1 MAPLFSAVS
10 RGRELGPRP
19 SLMKTL
25 RATGVWTERGLLPD
39 HTVVVGDDGVITGV
53 RPSIPSDGPAAD
65 GWLVPGLVNAHTHI
79 ERTGPIAPG
88 GKGLAAW
95 VDGSVGP
102 EGDAEA
108 GAAELHTAG
117 TAVVSD
123 ISNSGDTGE
132 ALDAANITGVIQ
144 YELLG
149 HDPSRVREA
158 LQFIEGFRERGPLAI
173 RPTAHGPHSTAP
185 DVLIAS
191 MRAPSAHPAS
201 IHVAE
206 HRDESDYLLNGG
218 GPFAQLLA
226 KWGVDT
232 SRFAPPGT
240 SAIQYLAALDLL
252 GPMTLAVHCVDTDM
266 ADMEALVE
274 SQTPVCVC
282 PRSSLHIGGEFADI
296 KTLLKTG
303 ATVVLGTDGRGS
315 SPNLD
320 ILGEFPALYEAAPLL
335 PLTWAL
341 AACTHIAANALGF
354 PAYGRLRPGLSPGVL
369 LLHGIRR
376 ASDLAT
382 PPPREW
388 LVQPGIAAGALS

>member
-1 MAPLFSAVS
+1 
-10 RGRELGPRP
+10 
-19 SLMKTL
+19 MKPL
-25 RATGVWTERGLLPD
+25 RATRVWTEQGLLPD
-39 HTVVVGDDGVITGV
+39 HTVVVGDNGIIKDV
-53 RPSIPSDGPAAD
+53 RPAISADGPPAD

-95 VDGSVGP
+95 VDASVGP
-102 EGDAEA
+102 EGDVDA
-108 GAAELHTAG
+108 GAAELHAAG

-132 ALDAANITGVIQ
+132 ALAAANITGVIQ

-158 LQFIEGFRERGPLAI
+158 LRFIENFRSRGPLPV

-185 DVLIAS
+185 AVLAAS
-191 MRAPSAHPAS
+191 VRAPSAHPAS

-206 HRDESDYLLNGG
+206 HQDESDYLHDGS

-232 SRFAPPGT
+232 SRFVPPGT
-240 SAIQYLAALDLL
+240 SAVQYLAAMDLL

-266 ADMEALVE
+266 ADIEALVQ

-282 PRSSLHIGGEFADI
+282 PRSALHIGGEFADI
-296 KTLLKTG
+296 KTLIRTG
-303 ATVVLGTDGRGS
+303 ATIVLGTDGRGS
-315 SPNLD
+315 TPDLD
-320 ILGEFPALYEAAPLL
+320 VLGEFPALYDAAPLL

-341 AACTHIAANALGF
+341 AACTHVAADALGF
-354 PAYGRLRPGLSPGVL
+354 PNYGRIRPGLAPGIV
-369 LLHGIRR
+369 LLHGVRR
-376 ASDLAT
+376 ATDLAT
-382 PPPREW
+382 PPTREW
-388 LVQPGIAAGALS
+388 LVQPGLPPGVVS

>member
-1 MAPLFSAVS
+1 
-10 RGRELGPRP
+10 
-19 SLMKTL
+19 MKTL

-39 HTVVVGDDGVITGV
+39 HTVVVGDDGVIADV
-53 RPSIPSDGPAAD
+53 RPAIASDGPAAD

-79 ERTGPIAPG
+79 ERTGPMAAG
-88 GKGLAAW
+88 GNGLAAW
-95 VDGSVGP
+95 VDASVGP
-102 EGDAEA
+102 EGDADA
-108 GAAELHTAG
+108 GASELHAAG

-132 ALDAANITGVIQ
+132 SLAAANITGVIQ

-149 HDPSRVREA
+149 HDPTRVREA
-158 LQFIEGFRERGPLAI
+158 LRFIDAFRATGPLAI

-185 DVLIAS
+185 AVLTAS
-191 MRAPSAHPAS
+191 MRAPSPHPAS

-206 HRDESDYLLNGG
+206 HRDESDYLLDGS
-218 GPFAQLLA
+218 GPFAKLLA

-232 SRFAPPGT
+232 SRFTPPGT

-274 SQTPVCVC
+274 SRTPICVC

-315 SPNLD
+315 SPDLD
-320 ILGEFPALYEAAPLL
+320 ILGEFQALYDAAPLL

-341 AACTHIAANALGF
+341 AACTHIAADALGF
-354 PAYGRLRPGLSPGVL
+354 PTYGRLRAGMAPGVL

-376 ASDLAT
+376 PSDLAT
-382 PPPREW
+382 PPSREW
-388 LVQPGIAAGALS
+388 LVQPGVSAGVFS